1 MRKTLTVTEV
11 LPPESWEYQGKT
23 YTKYPFRATD
33 GDDDLKYII
42 RTKAFTSE
50 LVLENTFE
58 AEVEVKEKGNY
69 TDRIVIDIL
78 KDGKSTKP
86 EAKRFGKSPEEIAG
100 MRQGNAMTCIARE
113 HTAGRTFKVKIEDAY
128 IKLLEEALDITPQPK
143 TEQPMET
150 PAETAKTPVSATTA
164 PHSLIPDDKPDD
176 YWKFVEKV
184 QELMDELKMTKAGLS
199 KIINDAPYHVKKLV
213 GLSVEGREALYR
225 ELTGMVKNNG

>member
-1 MRKTLTVTEV
+1 MKKTLQVTEV

-150 PAETAKTPVSATTA
+150 PAETTKTPASATTGA
-164 PHSLIPDDKPDD
+164 SSHILENQLAD
-176 YWKFVEKV
+176 YDTFETNIV
-184 QELMDELKMTKAGLS
+184 ELMESLEWS
-199 KIINDAPYHVKKLV
+199 KTDLGTFLTRTYKVKKLTD
-213 GLSVEGREALYR
+213 LTPEGRVALYK
-225 ELTGMVKNNG
+225 ELKGMVEKK